1 MKTLVAISLQW
12 MLLLQL
18 GCKSTAGGNPHVEIE
33 TKFGTIEL
41 ELYADK
47 ASKTVAAFL
56 ANADAG
62 TYESASF
69 YRVLNEDN
77 QPSDALKPTLVQGG
91 IYKKK
96 ISKDK
101 IALIPHETT
110 QQSGI
115 LHINGTISMARLDPG
130 TASTEFFIC
139 IGDQHGFD
147 YGGANNKDGQ
157 GYAAFGKVV
166 KGMDV
171 VTKIYNQNEVNQS
184 FDPPVHIFNITRL

>member
-1 MKTLVAISLQW
+1 MKRLVAII
-12 MLLLQL
+12 LQL
-18 GCKSTAGGNPHVEIE
+18 VIFLQFGCKSTADGNPHVEIE

-41 ELYADK
+41 ELYPDK
-47 ASKTVAAFL
+47 APKTVAVFL
-56 ANADAG
+56 ANTGAG

-77 QPSDALKPTLVQGG
+77 QPSDALKPTLIQGG

-96 ISKDK
+96 INKDK
-101 IALIPHETT
+101 IPFIQHETT

-115 LHINGTISMARLDPG
+115 LHTNGVISMARLEPG

-147 YGGANNKDGQ
+147 FGGPNNKD
-157 GYAAFGKVV
+157 V
-166 KGMDV
+166 
-171 VTKIYNQNEVNQS
+171 
-184 FDPPVHIFNITRL
+184 